1 MIVTD
6 HPDGLRFVT
15 QNDHAALAGQLAE
28 RWGGDGFEP
37 PGVPGAAVFAAYA
50 HDAGWW
56 RWDLRPRLGDD
67 GAVLGFLDVSPEQWT
82 RFYTRGIDAVAD
94 ADAYAGLLCSMHGSG
109 VRRQRYG
116 THAAIPDRS
125 EEYADFVASEET
137 RQSALAGSLRRDHG
151 RPVDAEAGDFLAA
164 LHDGG
169 VAPDGIDGGSVWFDY
184 RLLQAWDRLSL
195 YLCTAFDYESAGV
208 GSVPRTSDGDTTR
221 LELAPVDGATIR
233 IEPYPFGASP
243 MTVRVPARVVPR
255 PTGSSESALVDDY
268 YSAGVRR
275 IEFTLTR

>member
-6 HPDGLRFVT
+6 HPEGFRFIT
-15 QNDHAALAGQLAE
+15 QPDHAALAGQLAE
-28 RWGGDGFEP
+28 RWGGDGFDP

-67 GAVLGFLDVSPEQWT
+67 GAVLGFLDVAPEQWT
-82 RFYTRGIDAVAD
+82 RFYTSGIGAVAD

-125 EEYADFVASEET
+125 EAFAAFIEREET
-137 RQSALAGSLRRDHG
+137 RQSALAASLRRDPG
-151 RPVDAEAGDFLAA
+151 RPVDAETSAFLAA

-169 VAPDGIDGGSVWFDY
+169 AAPDDSDGGSVWFDY

-195 YLCTAFDYESAGV
+195 YLCTAFDYESTGL
-208 GSVPRTSDGDTTR
+208 GPVPRAPGGESMR
-221 LELAPVDGATIR
+221 LELVPVDGSTIR
-233 IEPYPFGASP
+233 LEPYPFGTSP
-243 MTVRVPARVVPR
+243 LTVHVPARVAPR
-255 PTGSSESALVDDY
+255 PTGSSESALVDAY
-268 YSAGVRR
+268 YAAGVRR
-275 IEFTLTR
+275 IAFTLTR